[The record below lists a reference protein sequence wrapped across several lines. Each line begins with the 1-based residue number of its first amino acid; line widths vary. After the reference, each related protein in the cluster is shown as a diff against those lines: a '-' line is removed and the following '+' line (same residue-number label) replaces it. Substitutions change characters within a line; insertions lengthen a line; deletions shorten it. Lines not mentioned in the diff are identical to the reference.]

1 MTQFD
6 VFNGDADG
14 LCALHQLRLAH
25 PVKSELI
32 TGVKRDINLLQHV
45 FSGKNAGENVNGNDT
60 ACVLDISLDCNREPL
75 LRLLDKG
82 VKVQW
87 FDHHFAGDIP
97 AHPDMQAHINTAP
110 DVCTSLLVNRHLQG
124 MFLPWAVV
132 AAFGDNLY
140 DVATRIAAS
149 LDLGQVR
156 LQKLRHLGECLNYNG
171 YGITADDLYFHPS
184 ELYWRMKPFSNPFA
198 FIETDD
204 AFTTLRAGMNSDISR
219 AREIR
224 PEFEDARI
232 ALFIL
237 PDKAWCR
244 RVSGIFSNELARTHP
259 DRAHAVA
266 MLFTDEKRREA
277 YRISVRAPLNRKYGA
292 DELCR
297 QFPAGGGRKAAA
309 GINALPQEKFGE
321 FVSCFQEIFLR
332 R

>member
-14 LCALHQLRLAH
+14 LCALHQWRLAH
-25 PVKSELI
+25 PVESELI
-32 TGVKRDINLLQHV
+32 TGVKRDIGLLRHV
-45 FSGKNAGENVNGNDT
+45 SAGRKANAND
-60 ACVLDISLDCNREPL
+60 AVCVLDISLDCNREPL

-97 AHPDMQAHINTAP
+97 TYPNLQTHINTAP
-110 DVCTSLLVNRHLQG
+110 DVCTSLLVNQNLQG

-149 LDLGQVR
+149 LTLSQIQ
-156 LQKLRHLGECLNYNG
+156 LQQLRHLGECLNYNG
-171 YGITADDLYFHPS
+171 YGMTINDLYFHPS
-184 ELYWRMKPFSNPFA
+184 SLYRRMKPFSNPFA

-204 AFTTLRAGMNSDISR
+204 AFTVLMAGMNSDMNR
-219 AREIR
+219 AREIQ
-224 PEFEDARI
+224 PEFEDGHT
-232 ALFIL
+232 ALFVL
-237 PDKAWCR
+237 PDTAWCR

-259 DRAHAVA
+259 DRAHAIA
-266 MLFTDEKRREA
+266 ILFTDEGKREV
-277 YRISVRAPLNRKYGA
+277 YRMSVRAPLTRKYGA

-297 QFPAGGGRKAAA
+297 KFPTGGGRKAAA
-309 GINALPQEKFGE
+309 GINALPQERFGDFMRQFHTTFSPHTE
-321 FVSCFQEIFLR
+321 S
-332 R
+332 